1 MLFATL
7 NQQARCYLQVKLCAP
22 CLSASALYVPWC
34 EKALYK
40 YSSFPFLSFNS
51 GRWKLA
57 RTGDGDAAVGGDADG
72 GHVIG
77 VSDQLML
84 DVAPVEV
91 PDEQASVVRPGHDR
105 PAAAGDDDA
114 ADDVLVF
121 DEHLAPRTRP
131 QSSFDASTETPPD

>member
-1 MLFATL
+1 MYLGAKRRYITTL
-7 NQQARCYLQVKLCAP
+7 
-22 CLSASALYVPWC
+22 
-34 EKALYK
+34 
-40 YSSFPFLSFNS
+40 PFLSFNS

-84 DVAPVEV
+84 DVALVEV
-91 PDEQASVVRPGHDR
+91 PDKQARVVRPGHDR

-121 DEHLAPRTRP
+121 DEHLPRMRT